1 MKDTIPLTT
10 FKDLGLAEPLLKALT
25 AKGYET
31 PTPIQAQSWAVALR
45 GSDLISI
52 AKTGSGKTCGFLLP
66 GFMHCAATRRDPRV
80 GPTMTVLA
88 PTRELA
94 VQIKEEADKF
104 GRSGGFRNTCC
115 YGESIFSFFFF
126 DLESSEEE
134 ERRLEKKDETLT
146 SFSLFLSLSLSNLSS
161 SSPLQAAPP
170 RARSSVT
177 SALAS
182 SSSSPRRG
190 ASTTSSREA
199 WSACT
204 R

>member
-1 MKDTIPLTT
+1 MREI
-10 FKDLGLAEPLLKALT
+10 GRA
-25 AKGYET
+25 GYSA

-115 YGESIFSFFFF
+115 YGE
-126 DLESSEEE
+126 
-134 ERRLEKKDETLT
+134 
-146 SFSLFLSLSLSNLSS
+146 
-161 SSPLQAAPP
+161 
-170 RARSSVT
+170 
-177 SALAS
+177 
-182 SSSSPRRG
+182 
-190 ASTTSSREA
+190 
-199 WSACT
+199 
-204 R
+204 